1 MYNKQEKQM
10 KTTFYTLLS
19 YAVIGLTVPAYAG
32 MPYHTP
38 GGQIEYNFFTKFT
51 EQEAKEVAEV
61 LARATEAGRAVVL
74 THLPRILDPKIGDKG
89 IRPDNFEEL
98 LRNILAAA
106 IPKLTPVQKEMLD
119 KYMKASGM
127 VIAYNQDRLN
137 VKGVGFKYVLPATWA
152 KETNM
157 IFRAM
162 TGIPIKQSG
171 PFYRIPTGI
180 PDAFE
185 KEVIAKFGKKD
196 YSKQPYGEFGTI
208 GTIGKQKVYRQVIP
222 VVANIPLCLKCHGDD
237 KGSLDI
243 LGYEKEGLKLND
255 LRGIISV
262 AVSIKE

>member
-1 MYNKQEKQM
+1 M

-19 YAVIGLTVPAYAG
+19 CAVLGLTIPGYAG

-51 EQEAKEVAEV
+51 QQEAKEVAEM
-61 LARATEAGRAVVL
+61 LARATEAGRAVIL
-74 THLPRILDPKIGDKG
+74 SHLPKILDPKIGDKG

-98 LRNILAAA
+98 LRSILATT
-106 IPKLTPVQKEMLD
+106 IPKLTPVQKKMLD

-185 KEVIAKFGKKD
+185 REVIAKFGKKD
-196 YSKQPYGEFGTI
+196 YSKQPYGEFGAI

-262 AVSIKE
+262 AVPIKE